1 MSRDLILAIGM
12 LGTGAML
19 WGGVTMIVKH
29 KDRQKGVLMLIVAA
43 VIFANVLIVGWPA

>member
-12 LGTGAML
+12 FGTAAML

-29 KDRQKGVLMLIVAA
+29 KDRQKGVLMLIVAV
-43 VIFANVLIVGWPA
+43 VIFANVLIAGLPT